1 MKADPAQPVLEK
13 VCHNV
18 EDQSLL
24 QQLGELFSAVCWK
37 CGERDRQRHPSH
49 ESHQGNI
56 YRRLG
61 EEVPAIDHTPEHQE
75 DEQDYESIS
84 LNEEEAIKR

>member
-1 MKADPAQPVLEK
+1 MPQRRRSVL
-13 VCHNV
+13 VATAWRT
-18 EDQSLL
+18 L
-24 QQLGELFSAVCWK
+24 SAVCWK

-75 DEQDYESIS
+75 DEQDYESIL